1 MAAERLRRSD
11 AWSIDW
17 RLVAVAFV
25 LVAVALHLSP
35 PLVAFAIIEVMIFAL
50 YASALNLLLSYSG
63 MVSFGHA
70 VYFGLGAY
78 GLAITIAKFGWP
90 IWAGV
95 VAGPSSA
102 PSSGSSTG
110 RFACS

>member
-1 MAAERLRRSD
+1 MEMGTGMKGTGAGRRRGD

-17 RLVAVAFV
+17 RLVAAALA
-25 LVAVALHLSP
+25 LVSIALHLSP

-90 IWAGV
+90 T
-95 VAGPSSA
+95 GP
-102 PSSGSSTG
+102 GS
-110 RFACS
+110 